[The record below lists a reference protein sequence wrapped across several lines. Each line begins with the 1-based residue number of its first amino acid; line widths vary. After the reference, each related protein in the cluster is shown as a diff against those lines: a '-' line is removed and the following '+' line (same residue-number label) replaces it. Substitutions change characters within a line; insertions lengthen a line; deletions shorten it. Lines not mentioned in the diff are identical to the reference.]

1 MKWYTF
7 PLGLIAILFALFLY
21 NFFKLP
27 DAYQQQNTVFPIP
40 SPNINTTLVTI
51 VESDWDKD
59 LLAISKKLT
68 GGRFKPDFLKDAELN
83 CYFINVHLD
92 DIKLNAILGF
102 KETKT
107 DSIRTLTIAATS
119 VDLLERQYDMVRK
132 IVKSSDNNSTILKDF
147 ENVCILVRLKGRD
160 QLIQ

>member
-1 MKWYTF
+1 
-7 PLGLIAILFALFLY
+7 LY
-21 NFFKLP
+21 NFFRLP
-27 DAYQQQNTVFPIP
+27 YAYQQQNTAFPIH
-40 SPNINTTLVTI
+40 SPNINTTLITI

-59 LLAISKKLT
+59 LLAISKKLP
-68 GGRFKPDFLKDAELN
+68 GGKFKTEYLKDAELN

-119 VDLLERQYDMVRK
+119 VDSLENQYDMVMR

-147 ENVCILVRLKGRD
+147 ENVCILVKIKRSRPV
-160 QLIQ
+160 IQ